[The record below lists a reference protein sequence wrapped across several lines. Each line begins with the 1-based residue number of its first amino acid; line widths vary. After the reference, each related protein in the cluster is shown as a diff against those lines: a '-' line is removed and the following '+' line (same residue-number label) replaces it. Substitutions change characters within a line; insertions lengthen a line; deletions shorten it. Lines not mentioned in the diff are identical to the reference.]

1 MLLSSQSLS
10 CVPKGAAS
18 PLGIER
24 PWCAPLLQH
33 LALSVMYSAFVGD
46 LSLTPEDVSHGWLIF
61 AFLIGFS
68 KNFYDRKN
76 CICTYVCIHTHT
88 HIYIERAFTIIY
100 MYTHT
105 HTHTHT
111 HTYSVRNNDKE
122 ENHLYDTCRSR
133 PWSYRPSKVH
143 IISPKFRDSPFCATD
158 LDNAEFLFCNS
169 FFVCNRCL
177 WASVRFEPLHNFFL
191 ISFISTQVS
200 SQSS

>member
-88 HIYIERAFTIIY
+88 HIYRERAFTIIY
-100 MYTHT
+100 HSSTLAWRIPWM
-105 HTHTHT
+105 
-111 HTYSVRNNDKE
+111 E
-122 ENHLYDTCRSR
+122 EPGGLQSLGSLRVGHDWVTSLSLFTFLHWMRKWQPTPVFLPGESQGWLPSMGSHRVGHDRSNLAAAVGCTGV
-133 PWSYRPSKVH
+133 YRL
-143 IISPKFRDSPFCATD
+143 T
-158 LDNAEFLFCNS
+158 
-169 FFVCNRCL
+169 
-177 WASVRFEPLHNFFL
+177 
-191 ISFISTQVS
+191 
-200 SQSS
+200 

>member
-1 MLLSSQSLS
+1 MLPSSQSLS

-24 PWCAPLLQH
+24 PWCVPLLQH

-46 LSLTPEDVSHGWLIF
+46 LSLPLEDVSHGWLIF

-68 KNFYDRKN
+68 KNFYDRKY
-76 CICTYVCIHTHT
+76 CICTYVSIHTHT
-88 HIYIERAFTIIY
+88 HIYRESIY
-100 MYTHT
+100 YHIYIYTHM
-105 HTHTHT
+105 
-111 HTYSVRNNDKE
+111 HTYTVRNNDKE

-133 PWSYRPSKVH
+133 PWSYRASKVH
-143 IISPKFRDSPFCATD
+143 IISPKFRDSPLCATD
-158 LDNAEFLFCNS
+158 LDNAKFLFFNS

-177 WASVRFEPLHNFFL
+177 WASVRCEPLHNFFL
-191 ISFISTQVS
+191 ISLISTQVS